1 MLVQRSANN
10 FDGPAIFALLS
21 AVLAEF
27 GLAPDPQGTDRDISD
42 IEGNYL
48 RDGGWFVVLV
58 DEAGMILGSAGL
70 FPVDG
75 DTLELRKMYLHPSL
89 RGLGWGKKLLREALA
104 FARTRNM
111 KRVVLETSS
120 RLTAAIA
127 LYERHGFVR
136 HHPEPLAGRRDQ
148 GRVLT
153 LS

>member
-10 FDGPAIFALLS
+10 SDGPAIFALLS

-136 HHPEPLAGRRDQ
+136 HYPEHLAGRCDQ
-148 GRVLT
+148 GWVLT